1 MAGPLGVLAA
11 GPAVTTT
18 EAGDIDGGP
27 PRGCSQDF
35 QQRPPPK
42 LETSTMGP
50 LGVLAI
56 GLAVA
61 TTDVE
66 DVDGG
71 ALGVAGGRSGSGH
84 H

>member
-1 MAGPLGVLAA
+1 
-11 GPAVTTT
+11 
-18 EAGDIDGGP
+18 
-27 PRGCSQDF
+27 
-35 QQRPPPK
+35 
-42 LETSTMGP
+42 MGP
-50 LGVLAI
+50 LGVLAV